1 MAILHIRNVPDT
13 LHERIQELAQEE
25 KRSLTA
31 EVIALLAEG
40 IKARESRCDRVA
52 IVARIHR
59 EAPEIKLPGNWIDS
73 ATLVREDR
81 ALS

>member
-13 LHERIQELAQEE
+13 LHDRIQELAREE
-25 KRSLTA
+25 KRSLTS
-31 EVIALLAEG
+31 EVIQLLGEG
-40 IKARESRCDRVA
+40 IKARESRRGNAA

-59 EAPEIKLPGNWIDS
+59 EAQKIKLPEDWTDS

-81 ALS
+81 GR